1 MEGRVVF
8 ERRILD
14 DKKDGRQT
22 SSEVKPGRA
31 GLVLGWVTSLQR
43 EAAVMINTTPSH
55 RLGLLFAF
63 FFATCAVRSLLR
75 HCFCLFLFC
84 FLARW
89 GWFVVRRRVLKWARF
104 VCLFVC
110 LFFRITFWGVDFRS
124 YADWLARR

>member
-1 MEGRVVF
+1 MVF

-63 FFATCAVRSLLR
+63 FCHMRSAVLITS
-75 HCFCLFLFC
+75 LFLFV
-84 FLARW
+84 
-89 GWFVVRRRVLKWARF
+89 FVLFFGTLGLVCREAPSLKMGS

-110 LFFRITFWGVDFRS
+110 LFVFS
-124 YADWLARR
+124 YNFLGGRLPLLC